1 MFSYAELAILFFS
14 ILGEHC
20 PVACFRF
27 FFLVVVLGA
36 ACSCAQLDQT
46 QQMVGLPIWQTP
58 HRHDVRRIALLPFS
72 GDEEFTTATQQ
83 HIAERLHEAGYFE
96 MVSLEAGMRGA
107 AGEGDANIIQK
118 QLRLAR
124 KSGVDTLVGGQIKA
138 GYGRTGIGNIAFGP
152 PLHKAVIT
160 LKTIDVASGRVRE
173 HQQVMK
179 EFRGE
184 VEAHPDSGQSEV
196 DLFKRLARDCADD
209 LISEIFVSRTT
220 VSVPLAIADRKAKH
234 VWRGNLLAQQGRW
247 ADARQ
252 AWEKA
257 VEDDPN
263 CHAARYN
270 LGLACEASQQF
281 GEANDHYAAAIGIE
295 DQEEYYVAVA
305 RCNLANQQYSLA
317 LQNLRG
323 RFLANPSPVLPPI
336 GGTLTDNL
344 GAETASLLRRLPP
357 VR

>member
-1 MFSYAELAILFFS
+1 MFSYAELEVRFFS

-20 PVACFRF
+20 PVVCFRF
-27 FFLVVVLGA
+27 FFLVVVLGS
-36 ACSCAQLDQT
+36 ACSCAQLEQT
-46 QQMVGLPIWQTP
+46 QKMVGLPIWQTP
-58 HRHDVRRIALLPFS
+58 HREDVRRIALLPFT
-72 GDEEFTTATQQ
+72 GDAEFTTATQQ
-83 HIAERLHEAGYFE
+83 HVAERLHEAGYFE
-96 MVSLEAGMRGA
+96 VVSLEAGMEGA
-107 AGEGDANIIQK
+107 AGEGDPNIIQK
-118 QLRLAR
+118 QLLLAR
-124 KSGVDTLVGGQIKA
+124 KSGVDTLVGGKIKA
-138 GYGRTGIGNIAFGP
+138 GYGRTGFGNIAFGP

-160 LKTIDVASGRVRE
+160 LKTIDVSSGRVRD
-173 HQQVMK
+173 HKQVMK

-184 VEAHPDSGQSEV
+184 IETHPDSGQSEM
-196 DLFKRLARDCADD
+196 DIFKRLARDCADD
-209 LISEIFVSRTT
+209 LISGIFVSRTT
-220 VSVPLAIADRKAKH
+220 VSVPLAIADRKAKN
-234 VWRGNLLAQQGRW
+234 VWRGNQLAQQGRW

-281 GEANDHYAAAIGIE
+281 GEANDHYATAISID
-295 DQEEYYVAVA
+295 DQEEYHVAVA

-323 RFLANPSPVLPPI
+323 RFLANPSPVQPPV
-336 GGTLTDNL
+336 GGTLADNL
-344 GAETASLLRRLPP
+344 CGETASLLRRLPP